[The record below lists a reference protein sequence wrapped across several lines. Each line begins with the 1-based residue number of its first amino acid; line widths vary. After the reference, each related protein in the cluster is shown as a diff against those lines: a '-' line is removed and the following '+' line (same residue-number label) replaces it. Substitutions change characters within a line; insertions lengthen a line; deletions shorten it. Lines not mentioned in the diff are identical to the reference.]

1 MKLYDTFPCRT
12 VHAIEHFSK
21 KVKLR
26 GRQEE
31 RVVVPNVA
39 MEIFTL
45 NKNSNRQPVRGFGT
59 NSKNLNDRT
68 VFGVRSMNDV
78 NLSETET
85 VIIFPDEV
93 LNIAERLEGMPTS
106 TL

>member
-1 MKLYDTFPCRT
+1 M
-12 VHAIEHFSK
+12 
-21 KVKLR
+21 

-45 NKNSNRQPVRGFGT
+45 RKNSNRPLIRGFGT
-59 NSKNLNDRT
+59 NSKKLNDRT
-68 VFGVRSMNDV
+68 VFGVTSINDV

-85 VIIFPDEV
+85 AIIFPDEV
-93 LNIAERLEGMPTS
+93 LKIAERLEGMPTS